1 MPHTRNIIFF
11 FTIIILSGCSAYK
24 AYAQYSGMAA
34 IHAQQNQR
42 FMNQQMRTMM
52 QMSMNRN
59 WRKNA
64 GQGQGY
70 VVTFKDGARKTIKSN
85 MYLDTILHKNFLVYV
100 DKKFPKSDTAH
111 RFQKIYPD
119 QTLNISAL
127 VTNDQGIEEAK
138 KGLPTDSGWTVKV
151 ITGAIN
157 IYAKSGTYLNV
168 VGTPLFAAPKL
179 DFASTEIIGIQLSDG
194 AIEKLSK
201 ENVLKIVA
209 GNPKA
214 TEYVEKKGLYEAV
227 KKYNQDAK
235 MAAKK

>member
-1 MPHTRNIIFF
+1 MPHIRNILFF
-11 FTIIILSGCSAYK
+11 FTIIILSGFSAFK
-24 AYAQYSGMAA
+24 AQAQYPGMSAVYA
-34 IHAQQNQR
+34 RHNQQV
-42 FMNQQMRTMM
+42 MNQQMQMRM
-52 QMSMNRN
+52 QMNLNRN

-70 VVTFKDGARKTIKSN
+70 IVTLKDGEKKSFKSN
-85 MYLDTILHKNFLVYV
+85 MYLDTVLHKNFLVFV
-100 DKKFPKSDTAH
+100 DKKFKRSDSTN
-111 RFQKIYPD
+111 RFRKIYPD
-119 QTLNISAL
+119 QTLSITAL
-127 VTNDQGIEEAK
+127 VTNDQGEEEAK
-138 KGLPTDSGWTVKV
+138 QGLPTDTCWTVKV

-179 DFASTEIIGIQLSDG
+179 DFASAEIIGIQATDG

-201 ENVLKIVA
+201 ENVLRIVA
-209 GNPKA
+209 DNPKA